1 MLVVG
6 KLLVMGEVLV
16 LTLGFLARGGARR
29 LVRRLRRRRARRR
42 ELRRET
48 ARERE
53 AAHAEC
59 GEGRLVRV
67 RTRVRL
73 RVRLSD

>member
-1 MLVVG
+1 MRVV
-6 KLLVMGEVLV
+6 GEVLV
-16 LTLGFLARGGARR
+16 LSVGLLARGGARR

-59 GEGRLVRV
+59 GEGRLVRA
-67 RTRVRL
+67 RARARG
-73 RVRLSD
+73 